1 MSQLKSCVADVMD
14 RIRRRHDADPGE
26 FWHACLFWTFW
37 VSLALFPIG
46 YGWREVTPPLCF
58 IFLLLYYRHAWHRS
72 VLRRLTVWPLFL
84 CAGAMT
90 LIGVVFSTDVW
101 QSFLHGGM
109 GVNKAYILPF
119 IAMECVRSTRDL
131 RRLVH
136 ACVLACVWQGLDGMW
151 QAWTGFDFIMGYAPN
166 AGRLTGSLGDYS
178 VGNYMAL
185 AMIPAFACWFLL
197 RRRLGVLPAAIVWV
211 VLFIPAFSLLEG
223 ASSRSGI
230 LAVASAFV
238 FWALLAGGRT
248 GRIALWGCVLVLGG
262 FTLLSFHRMDPSTIA
277 GDGRW
282 SLWSLGWQVFL
293 EHPRRRRGAMS
304 FCLQVAGDGD
314 VFPMLAIYAPYVR
327 DTAITFEY
335 EVPTAAEFGA
345 RLHHVLPEY
354 PWLVCRAPGQVLGY
368 AYAHRHME
376 RAAYGWNV
384 ECSVYVLGSAR
395 GRGVGRALYGALLEL
410 LRLQGVVNAYG
421 CIAVPN
427 EPSEALHRAT
437 GFSLLGHFPASG
449 WKQGRWHDIVWYG
462 RCLREPG
469 AGEPAPLRP
478 FGSLG
483 QELVDE
489 VLRRHARG

>member
-1 MSQLKSCVADVMD
+1 
-14 RIRRRHDADPGE
+14 
-26 FWHACLFWTFW
+26 
-37 VSLALFPIG
+37 
-46 YGWREVTPPLCF
+46 
-58 IFLLLYYRHAWHRS
+58 
-72 VLRRLTVWPLFL
+72 
-84 CAGAMT
+84 
-90 LIGVVFSTDVW
+90 
-101 QSFLHGGM
+101 
-109 GVNKAYILPF
+109 
-119 IAMECVRSTRDL
+119 
-131 RRLVH
+131 
-136 ACVLACVWQGLDGMW
+136 
-151 QAWTGFDFIMGYAPN
+151 
-166 AGRLTGSLGDYS
+166 
-178 VGNYMAL
+178 
-185 AMIPAFACWFLL
+185 
-197 RRRLGVLPAAIVWV
+197 
-211 VLFIPAFSLLEG
+211 
-223 ASSRSGI
+223 
-230 LAVASAFV
+230 
-238 FWALLAGGRT
+238 
-248 GRIALWGCVLVLGG
+248 
-262 FTLLSFHRMDPSTIA
+262 
-277 GDGRW
+277 
-282 SLWSLGWQVFL
+282 
-293 EHPRRRRGAMS
+293 MS

-395 GRGVGRALYGALLEL
+395 GRGVGRACTGPCWNCCACRAWSTPMAASRCPTSLAKP
-410 LRLQGVVNAYG
+410 
-421 CIAVPN
+421 CT
-427 EPSEALHRAT
+427 RAT

>member
-1 MSQLKSCVADVMD
+1 
-14 RIRRRHDADPGE
+14 
-26 FWHACLFWTFW
+26 
-37 VSLALFPIG
+37 
-46 YGWREVTPPLCF
+46 
-58 IFLLLYYRHAWHRS
+58 
-72 VLRRLTVWPLFL
+72 
-84 CAGAMT
+84 
-90 LIGVVFSTDVW
+90 
-101 QSFLHGGM
+101 
-109 GVNKAYILPF
+109 
-119 IAMECVRSTRDL
+119 
-131 RRLVH
+131 
-136 ACVLACVWQGLDGMW
+136 
-151 QAWTGFDFIMGYAPN
+151 
-166 AGRLTGSLGDYS
+166 
-178 VGNYMAL
+178 
-185 AMIPAFACWFLL
+185 
-197 RRRLGVLPAAIVWV
+197 
-211 VLFIPAFSLLEG
+211 
-223 ASSRSGI
+223 
-230 LAVASAFV
+230 
-238 FWALLAGGRT
+238 
-248 GRIALWGCVLVLGG
+248 
-262 FTLLSFHRMDPSTIA
+262 
-277 GDGRW
+277 
-282 SLWSLGWQVFL
+282 
-293 EHPRRRRGAMS
+293 
-304 FCLQVAGDGD
+304 
-314 VFPMLAIYAPYVR
+314 MLAIYAPYVR

-462 RCLREPG
+462 RCLQEPG

>member
-1 MSQLKSCVADVMD
+1 
-14 RIRRRHDADPGE
+14 
-26 FWHACLFWTFW
+26 
-37 VSLALFPIG
+37 
-46 YGWREVTPPLCF
+46 
-58 IFLLLYYRHAWHRS
+58 
-72 VLRRLTVWPLFL
+72 
-84 CAGAMT
+84 
-90 LIGVVFSTDVW
+90 
-101 QSFLHGGM
+101 
-109 GVNKAYILPF
+109 
-119 IAMECVRSTRDL
+119 
-131 RRLVH
+131 
-136 ACVLACVWQGLDGMW
+136 
-151 QAWTGFDFIMGYAPN
+151 
-166 AGRLTGSLGDYS
+166 
-178 VGNYMAL
+178 
-185 AMIPAFACWFLL
+185 
-197 RRRLGVLPAAIVWV
+197 
-211 VLFIPAFSLLEG
+211 
-223 ASSRSGI
+223 
-230 LAVASAFV
+230 
-238 FWALLAGGRT
+238 
-248 GRIALWGCVLVLGG
+248 
-262 FTLLSFHRMDPSTIA
+262 
-277 GDGRW
+277 
-282 SLWSLGWQVFL
+282 
-293 EHPRRRRGAMS
+293 MS

-462 RCLREPG
+462 RCLQEPG
-469 AGEPAPLRP
+469 AGEPAPRRP

-483 QELVDE
+483 QGLVDE